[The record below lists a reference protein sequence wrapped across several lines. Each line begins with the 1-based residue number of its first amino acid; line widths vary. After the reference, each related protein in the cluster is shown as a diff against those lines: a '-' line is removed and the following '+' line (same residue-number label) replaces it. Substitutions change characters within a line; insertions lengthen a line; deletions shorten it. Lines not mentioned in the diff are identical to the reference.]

1 MQQRPLISIVI
12 PTYNRARDLHRAL
25 KSVKAQTFNNWEAL
39 IVDNHSTDN
48 TEEVVVGFNDQRVKF
63 FRINNDGVIA
73 VSRNFGVHKAAGEYI
88 AFLDSDDWWKP
99 KKLEESLKYL
109 EKGEDIVFHELF
121 LATKQGQSIFW
132 RRAQSR
138 DLKSPIFDDLVK
150 NGNALP
156 NSSVVVRLSVINR
169 VNGFS
174 EDRNLIAIED
184 YDCWLRIAQITEK
197 FKRIPKPLG
206 FYWFGGNNISGPERT
221 LKTMSA
227 LEGYYANTTSKTEY
241 DTRNYLHSYIKG
253 RAEYK
258 LKLYNEAK
266 KNLELISWGKVPFWI
281 YLKARWMLWVSNIYC

>member
-1 MQQRPLISIVI
+1 MQQTPLISIVI

-39 IVDNHSTDN
+39 IVDNHSKDN
-48 TEEVVVGFNDQRVKF
+48 TEEVVVGFNDQRIKF
-63 FRINNDGVIA
+63 FKINNDGVIA
-73 VSRNFGVHKAAGEYI
+73 ASRNFGVQKAAGEYI

-99 KKLEESLKYL
+99 KKLEESLKCL
-109 EKGEDIVFHELF
+109 EKGEDIVFHALF
-121 LATKQGQSIFW
+121 LATKQDQFIFW

-156 NSSVVVRLSVINR
+156 NSSVVVRLSIINR

-174 EDRNLIAIED
+174 EDRDLIAIED
-184 YDCWLRIAQITEK
+184 YDCWLRVAQITEK
-197 FKRIPKPLG
+197 FKRIRKPLG

-227 LEGYYANTTSKTEY
+227 LEAHYVNTTSKT
-241 DTRNYLHSYIKG
+241 DFDSRNYLHSYIKG

-258 LKLYNEAK
+258 LKLYSRAK

-281 YLKARWMLWVSNIYC
+281 YLKTRWMLLLLGIYC